1 MTPVILELCM
11 YPRVPLPAQ
20 ARALIYLS
28 MDFEATQ
35 QHDLGS
41 WRIRS
46 NDRE

>member
-11 YPRVPLPAQ
+11 YPRVPAQ
-20 ARALIYLS
+20 AGALIYLS

-46 NDRE
+46 HDRE